1 MLNTN
6 FSNKTQ
12 LKIKK
17 LILLGSTGTVRMT
30 KKKKKKQLQAV
41 FGCPAF

>member
-17 LILLGSTGTVRMT
+17 LILFLFYWVRLE
-30 KKKKKKQLQAV
+30 Q
-41 FGCPAF
+41 